1 MLWKVQWLQVHIPPP
16 EAPIGGNG
24 DAPGPTYEACLAR
37 PGVVGAEIKTFTG
50 FIQASL
56 SKIQGLIKDF
66 PIDFKDNKFMRN
78 TDLSVKCPLQKC

>member
-56 SKIQGLIKDF
+56 SKIQGL
-66 PIDFKDNKFMRN
+66 FKD
-78 TDLSVKCPLQKC
+78 L